1 MSGRRR
7 PGTAAVLAA
16 GLVVALLL
24 AGVAS
29 SFASTAPDGL
39 EKVAGDQG
47 FLGTADAHALDA
59 SPVAGYAVDGVDDE
73 RLATGAAGVAGVLVT
88 FALGTGL
95 FLLVRRR
102 PARTR

>member
-1 MSGRRR
+1 M
-7 PGTAAVLAA
+7 LAA
-16 GLVVALLL
+16 GLAAALLL

-29 SFASTAPDGL
+29 SVASTAPDGL
-39 EKVAGDQG
+39 EKVAADEG
-47 FLGTADAHALDA
+47 FLGTADGHALDG
-59 SPVAGYAVDGVDDE
+59 SPVAGYAVDGVGDE
-73 RLATGAAGVAGVLVT
+73 RLATGAAGVAGVLAT